1 MNSFTPTP
9 MAPPDDPD
17 AQVAADGWFPP
28 VRLDD
33 VREGMNI
40 GGGAITQL
48 QLTMAIEGG
57 MLSALRQL
65 APWRTT
71 QALAGAASLA
81 DVTAQTLGGK
91 NLAVLLWTRA
101 VGYYAAA
108 DLAAGNRDIA
118 SSDSGLARAS
128 EKASL
133 AEEYR
138 REGHAAIADL
148 LSIGGA
154 PVARNRVE
162 ML

>member
-1 MNSFTPTP
+1 MNSFTATP
-9 MAPPDDPD
+9 IAPPDEPD
-17 AQVAADGWFPP
+17 AQVVADGWFPP
-28 VRLDD
+28 VKLTD
-33 VREGMNI
+33 VREGLNI

-48 QLTMAIEGG
+48 QLTLAIEGG

-65 APWRTT
+65 AAWRTSR
-71 QALAGAASLA
+71 ALAGAATLA
-81 DVTAQTLGGK
+81 DVTADTLNGK
-91 NLAVLLWTRA
+91 NRAELLWTRA

-128 EKASL
+128 EKAAL
-133 AEEYR
+133 ADEYR

-148 LSIGGA
+148 LSIGGSL
-154 PVARNRVE
+154 VARNRVE

>member
-9 MAPPDDPD
+9 IAPPDADD
-17 AQVAADGWFPP
+17 AQVVADGWFPP
-28 VRLDD
+28 VRLED

-40 GGGAITQL
+40 GGGAITQI

-57 MLSALRQL
+57 MLTALRQL
-65 APWRTT
+65 AAWRTDRV
-71 QALAGAASLA
+71 LAGAASLGE
-81 DVTAQTLGGK
+81 VTTDTLNEK
-91 NLAVLLWTRA
+91 NRAELLWTRA

-118 SSDSGLARAS
+118 SSDTGLARAS
-128 EKASL
+128 EKSAL
-133 AEEYR
+133 ADEYR

-148 LSIGGA
+148 LSISGA

>member
-1 MNSFTPTP
+1 MNSFTASP

-17 AQVAADGWFPP
+17 AQVVADGWFPS
-28 VRLDD
+28 VKLAD

-57 MLSALRQL
+57 ILSALRQL
-65 APWRTT
+65 AAWRTAR
-71 QALAGAASLA
+71 ALAGAASLA
-81 DVTAQTLGGK
+81 DVTTQMLGGK
-91 NLAVLLWTRA
+91 NLGVLLWTRA

-108 DLAAGNRDIA
+108 DLAAGNRDIS
-118 SSDSGLARAS
+118 SSDTGLARAS
-128 EKASL
+128 EKAAL
-133 AEEYR
+133 ADEYR

-148 LSIGGA
+148 LSIGGTA
-154 PVARNRVE
+154 VARNRVE